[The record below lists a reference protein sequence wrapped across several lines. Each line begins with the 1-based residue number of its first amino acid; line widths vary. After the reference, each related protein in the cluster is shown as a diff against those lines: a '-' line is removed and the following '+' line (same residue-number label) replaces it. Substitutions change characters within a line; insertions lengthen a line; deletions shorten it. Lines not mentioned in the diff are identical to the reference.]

1 MSTHINKNLLEQFIH
16 KTLGTNNKLDNSKAR
31 ELGID
36 IDKVKAADIDESQ
49 DVTVDEIIEDAELYE
64 EFATLYVQEQE
75 KEQAAKDKE
84 QEDKEADERRL
95 SGKSNS
101 KA

>member
-1 MSTHINKNLLEQFIH
+1 MSTHINENLLKHFIQ
-16 KTLGTNNKLDNSKAR
+16 KTIGPHNLNVDKAR

-36 IDKVKAADIDESQ
+36 ANKVKEADSDGED
-49 DVTVDEIIEDAELYE
+49 DVTVDEILDDESLYE

-75 KEQAAKDKE
+75 KEQEAKDKE